1 MKRYSN
7 LWIAWVVAAGL
18 LVASNADAQKKQ
30 MKDYVN
36 QLQKNMDAVME
47 SYGEGKCE
55 VNLVDSADGDGQDVE
70 MRVTMPLK
78 RFEEEFVP
86 IAAMESA
93 SLHQRFKIIMI
104 WLRHKGTNKVARI
117 WYRDAE
123 PLARKYLAN
132 KNNEEAILKLSEDM
146 KELVKWQ

>member
-1 MKRYSN
+1 MMRYSN
-7 LWIAWVVAAGL
+7 WLVALMVVTGL
-18 LVASNADAQKKQ
+18 AVASNADAQKKQ

-36 QLQKNMDAVME
+36 QLQKNMDAVIE
-47 SYGEGKCE
+47 SFGEGKCE
-55 VNLVDSADGDGQDVE
+55 VNLVDSTDGDGQDVE

-86 IAAMESA
+86 IAAMEAA

-132 KNNEEAILKLSEDM
+132 KKDPEAISKLAEDM
-146 KELVKWQ
+146 KESVRWQ